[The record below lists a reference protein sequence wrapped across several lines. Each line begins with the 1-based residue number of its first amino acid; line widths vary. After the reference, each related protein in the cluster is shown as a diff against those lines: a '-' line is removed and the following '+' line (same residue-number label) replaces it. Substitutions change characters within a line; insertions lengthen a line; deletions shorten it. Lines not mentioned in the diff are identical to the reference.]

1 MNKDNKEA
9 GKTKFESVDM
19 LPIDVPAFLFPC
31 KQIIEIIQKDVIE
44 NFSRVFTL
52 NRLHLPDCCCCL
64 LSIALL

>member
-31 KQIIEIIQKDVIE
+31 KQIIEIIQKKCHRKLQSGFYTE
-44 NFSRVFTL
+44 PFAF
-52 NRLHLPDCCCCL
+52 
-64 LSIALL
+64 A